1 MIWEL
6 LKKTSKNSRNSL
18 IRKKSVSKNIDNAF
32 WQADGNW
39 STTTDWRRIIFVFQD
54 GKKIIIENSDDIPN
68 YLYTPGIINF
78 EGLKFRSNSIFF
90 GRNIDEIMKGQF
102 SMKSHETRIMPSLRL
117 PIICIERN
125 IFKKRTVRGTSFSRS
140 QSNILSI
147 YNKFPST
154 IHTILYPL
162 GQAIDRNPAKTG
174 IERISFFIETP
185 KISSC
190 FQLLFLRIIN
200 PSDKKNHPGTFFSD

>member
-78 EGLKFRSNSIFF
+78 EGLKFRSNSILF

-102 SMKSHETRIMPSLRL
+102 FNEVTRDKNYAILKIADYLYR
-117 PIICIERN
+117 
-125 IFKKRTVRGTSFSRS
+125 KK
-140 QSNILSI
+140 LS
-147 YNKFPST
+147 Y
-154 IHTILYPL
+154 L
-162 GQAIDRNPAKTG
+162 
-174 IERISFFIETP
+174 
-185 KISSC
+185 
-190 FQLLFLRIIN
+190 
-200 PSDKKNHPGTFFSD
+200 KKGL